1 MLSKYVRLINNLN
14 LEYLKRFNLKKFNIN
29 RFLYKE
35 LEYNCIFQ
43 RKSKR
48 KIPYYEK
55 YETIDFTPKEKK
67 TKTDYT

>member
-14 LEYLKRFNLKKFNIN
+14 LNYSKRFNLNRFNIN
-29 RFLYKE
+29 RILSKE
-35 LEYNCIFQ
+35 LEYDCIFQ

-55 YETIDFTPKEKK
+55 YETIDFTPKEVK
-67 TKTDYT
+67 TKRDDS

>member
-14 LEYLKRFNLKKFNIN
+14 LNYSKIFNLN
-29 RFLYKE
+29 RILSKE
-35 LEYNCIFQ
+35 LEYDCIFQ

-67 TKTDYT
+67 TKTDDT